1 MAKTWRARPAAPLAH
16 IVHGVERG
24 TYHAD
29 LDRVFPLNQIADAHR
44 YMEANQATGKVV
56 IQP

>member
-1 MAKTWRARPAAPLAH
+1 MAPGRALLAH

-24 TYHAD
+24 AYHAN
-29 LDRVFPLNQIADAHR
+29 LDRVFPLDQIADAHR
-44 YMEANQATGKVV
+44 FMEANQATGKVA